1 MRIKHFFGLA
11 VIAAMTA
18 SCSSNNDLVNGGGNG
33 SGENES
39 GASYA
44 SFSINLPTTRGT
56 RAGSAPEFNQGSD
69 YEYKVND
76 ATLLIFKKGEPT
88 KEGETPK
95 EGDFTFVE
103 SAELGSMAPWQKPNP
118 DETGVTTHAKIT
130 AKLNNVDKT
139 DGYYALVLLNN
150 GTGDNVKVTL
160 PKKGAKF
167 SDWNVDTNT
176 NKDKEATNKIAN
188 TNNGFYMAN
197 APLFKDNNVTTLVA
211 IDKDKIYP
219 TEEQAAKSAATD
231 VYVERGLAKVTLS
244 TGTAT
249 GKTDENGAYKVAD
262 GAYKD
267 DKVTI
272 KNWAL
277 DVTNQKTFPIHN
289 VDGLTTDYKEIWS
302 NTTAASETNGA
313 TNQRFVDNKAT
324 LAQRVYWGKDPNY
337 DKSDL
342 CSTEDADMKALK
354 AEFNYVANKDV
365 TAEPSQP
372 LYCLEN
378 TFNLANMMQGQTTR
392 VVFKATYKPA
402 SLPDGE
408 TTFYKIGKNTAI
420 WKESDLVKEIKAA
433 VVSVVTGAKT
443 DKITVD
449 LKAKGNDIT
458 AAGTHYIKAV
468 NITVKTSETETA
480 TITDENITAINTQ
493 LGLKETD
500 KVGISTYAGGDS
512 YYIARIKH
520 FGDDLTSWKSGQS
533 YDKNNLE
540 FLGRYGVLRN
550 NWYELTVNSV
560 SGPGYPSVPEVKP
573 NTPDDED
580 NQYINVSVK
589 ILDWAKRSQ
598 TVDL

>member
-18 SCSSNNDLVNGGGNG
+18 SCSSNNDLVGGGNG

-44 SFSINLPTTRGT
+44 SFSINLPTTSGT
-56 RAGSAPEFNQGSD
+56 RAAGDPEFNPGSD

-95 EGDFTFVE
+95 EGDYTFVE

-118 DETGVTTHAKIT
+118 NETGVTTHAKIT
-130 AKLNNVDKT
+130 AKLEHVDKNG
-139 DGYYALVLLNN
+139 DFFALVLLNN
-150 GTGDNVKVTL
+150 GTGTNTKVAVPTTE
-160 PKKGAKF
+160 GMKF
-167 SDWNVDTNT
+167 SEWNAAANA
-176 NKDKEATNKIAN
+176 KDIAN
-188 TNNGFYMAN
+188 YTNGFYMAN
-197 APLFKDNNVTTLVA
+197 APLFNNNNVTTLVA

-231 VYVERGLAKVTLS
+231 IYVERGLAKVTLK
-244 TGTAT
+244 TGTAA
-249 GKTDENGAYKVAD
+249 GKTDDNYTVTGVTYKGD
-262 GAYKD
+262 I
-267 DKVTI
+267 VTI

-277 DVTNQKTFPIHN
+277 DVTNTKTFPIHN
-289 VDGLTTDYKEIWS
+289 VDGLSDDYTNIWS
-302 NTTAASETNGA
+302 NTDTPAGSNGA
-313 TNQRFVDNKAT
+313 TTLRFVDNKDSKAK
-324 LAQRVYWGKDPNY
+324 RVYWGKDPNY
-337 DKSDL
+337 DN
-342 CSTEDADMKALK
+342 TDADKTALN
-354 AEFNYVANKDV
+354 AEFNNVANKDV
-365 TAEPSQP
+365 TAEPTTS

-402 SLPDGE
+402 SLPKGE

-420 WKESDLVKEIKAA
+420 WSEADLKKEIEAA
-433 VVSVVTGAKT
+433 VASVVSGAAGKT
-443 DKITVD
+443 TVN
-449 LKAKGNDIT
+449 LKAEGNDIT
-458 AAGTHYIKAV
+458 AAGTHYIKAD
-468 NITVKTSETETA
+468 NITVTDVEAETIKKA
-480 TITDENITAINTQ
+480 ITAINTQ
-493 LGLKETD
+493 LGLNETN

-520 FGDDLTSWKSGQS
+520 FGDDLTNWESGT
-533 YDKNNLE
+533 YDEKNLE
-540 FLGRYGVLRN
+540 YLGRYGVLRN
-550 NWYELTVNSV
+550 NWYELTVQSV

-580 NQYINVSVK
+580 DKYISVSVK

-598 TVDL
+598 SVDL

>member
-11 VIAAMTA
+11 VLAAMTA
-18 SCSSNNDLVNGGGNG
+18 SCSSNNELVNGGNG
-33 SGENES
+33 SGENET
-39 GASYA
+39 GVGYA
-44 SFSINLPTTRGT
+44 SFSITLPTTSGT
-56 RAGSAPEFNQGSD
+56 RADVPTPGTPSFENGD
-69 YEYKVND
+69 KNEYKVND

-95 EGDFTFVE
+95 EGDYTFVE
-103 SAELGSMAPWQKPNP
+103 SAELGSMAPWKDPN
-118 DETGVTTHAKIT
+118 ETGVTTHAKIT
-130 AKLNNVDKT
+130 AKLNNIDKT

-150 GTGDNVKVTL
+150 GTGDKVKVTL
-160 PKKGAKF
+160 PTKGAKF
-167 SDWNVDTNT
+167 SDWNVDT

-231 VYVERGLAKVTLS
+231 VYVERGLAKVTLK
-244 TGTAT
+244 TGTAAT
-249 GKTDENGAYKVAD
+249 GKTDDKGAYKVAN

-272 KNWAL
+272 ENWAL
-277 DVTNQKTFPIHN
+277 DVTNKKTFPIHN
-289 VDGLTTDYKEIWS
+289 VDGLATDYKDIWS
-302 NTTAASETNGA
+302 NTATASTINRAN
-313 TNQRFVDNKAT
+313 NQRFVDNKAT

-342 CSTEDADMKALK
+342 CSTEEAGKTARD
-354 AEFNYVANKDV
+354 AEFNYVKNEDV
-365 TAEPSQP
+365 KAAPSKP

-378 TFNLANMMQGQTTR
+378 TFNLDNMMQGQTTR
-392 VVFKATYKPA
+392 VVFKAKYTPNGFN
-402 SLPDGE
+402 DGD
-408 TTFYKIGKNTAI
+408 TFYKIGKNTAI
-420 WKESDLVKEIKAA
+420 WKEADLKQEIEAA
-433 VVSVVTGAKT
+433 VASVVSGAAG
-443 DKITVD
+443 KITVD
-449 LKAKGNDIT
+449 LKAEGNDIT
-458 AAGTHYIKAV
+458 EAGTHYIKAA
-468 NITVKTSETETA
+468 NITVNGVEAETIEKA
-480 TITDENITAINTQ
+480 ITAINTQ
-493 LGLKETD
+493 LGLKETE
-500 KVGISTYAGGDS
+500 KVGISTYAGGES

-520 FGDDLTSWKSGQS
+520 FGDDLTSWKSGS
-533 YDKNNLE
+533 YGKNNLE
-540 FLGRYGVLRN
+540 YLGRYGVLRN

-560 SGPGYPSVPEVKP
+560 SNPGYPSVPEVKP

-580 NQYINVSVK
+580 DEYISVSVK